1 MLTLFLRVAQVE
13 VWLPGVVMLGF
24 SVGVLTGLF
33 GVGGGF
39 LLTPALKVLF
49 GVPYPVAVGTDLV
62 QIFLTGTVS
71 SYRHGR
77 AGNVELRLGLV
88 LGAGAMAGAEVG
100 LRIQNTLELIGEV
113 SVIGGITLLDL
124 VLGGLFVVLL
134 ASVAVMIWRET
145 RSGGGHGVDTRVARA
160 LRRIRL
166 RPVMVLPRSGVAGI
180 SVWVPVAMGFCVG
193 VLTGLMGVGGGFIN
207 FPLLIY
213 ALGVPTHVAIG
224 TSALQ
229 VVLASGYGAIRHGGQ
244 GHVELLLVLLL
255 TAGSVLGVQV
265 GVRLAK
271 RFKGPR
277 IRRLFAAVL
286 LLGIATIVWD
296 TGRHLFAGLL
306 R

>member
-1 MLTLFLRVAQVE
+1 MLTLFLPLAQVE
-13 VWLPGVVMLGF
+13 VWLPGVVVLGF

-39 LLTPALKVLF
+39 LLTPALKALF

-71 SYRHGR
+71 AYRHRR

-88 LGAGAMAGAEVG
+88 LGAGAVAGAEVG
-100 LRIQNTLELIGEV
+100 LRIQNALESMGEV
-113 SVIGGITLLDL
+113 SAFGSGITLLDL
-124 VLGGLFVVLL
+124 VLGTLFVVLL

-145 RSGGGHGVDTRVARA
+145 RSGGDHGVDTRVARA

-166 RPVMVLPRSGVAGI
+166 RPVMALPRSGVAGI

-229 VVLASGYGAIRHGGQ
+229 VLLASGYGALRHGGQ
-244 GHVELLLVLLL
+244 GHVELLLVVLL

-265 GVRLAK
+265 GVRLAR

-286 LLGIATIVWD
+286 LLGIATIAWD
-296 TGRHLFAGLL
+296 MSRHLLAG
-306 R
+306 